1 MTNQVI
7 SLINDIIKKKGIP
20 KYSNNWKVMDAEKE
34 FKTTDSC
41 FLYIIKNLKIY
52 HKHSNLICISDYK
65 NLEKIEDNRKMP
77 KFYWDKNKKIGRII
91 FYHFFTT
98 LNKNSNINDENN
110 MIKITRQILKEWLQK
125 KIKGLI
131 IDLRFHKGGNFY
143 PFILALSDILNNT
156 SLFCIKKD
164 NKDIWF
170 NMEDRITIGSFL
182 NNKLD
187 FEKPI
192 AIIIGEKTK
201 SSGEFSA
208 AIFKDRENVKFF
220 GKKTGGFLSMNST
233 ITINQK
239 LKLLLPTDLIITVG
253 NNLAESEQIYPD
265 IITNR
270 PVSDAKIWINEN

>member
-20 KYSNNWKVMDAEKE
+20 KYSNNWKVMDTEKE
-34 FKTTDSC
+34 FNTPESC
-41 FLYIIKNLKIY
+41 LLYIVKNLKIY

-65 NLEKIEDNRKMP
+65 TLEKIKDNRKMP
-77 KFYWDKNKKIGRII
+77 KFYWDKNNKIGRII

-110 MIKITRQILKEWLQK
+110 MIKLTKHFFKEWLNNE
-125 KIKGLI
+125 IKGLI

-156 SLFCIKKD
+156 SLFCIKK
-164 NKDIWF
+164 NKKNVWF
-170 NMEDRITIGSFL
+170 NLEDKITIGPFL
-182 NNKLD
+182 NNKLNFD
-187 FEKPI
+187 KPI

-208 AIFKDRENVKFF
+208 AIFKDRKNVKFF
-220 GKKTGGFLSMNST
+220 GKKTGGLLSMNST

-253 NNLAESEQIYPD
+253 NNLVVSEHIIPD
-265 IITNR
+265 IFTNKPIR
-270 PVSDAKIWINEN
+270 DAKIWINEN